1 MRQAPSGYMFYIVP
15 ETDLIF
21 GCIGEAQIEWSPQ
34 LANGE
39 RWLAVAGDISNY
51 EINTEDNDS

>member
-1 MRQAPSGYMFYIVP
+1 MFYIVP